1 MNRGF
6 GLCAGVAAL
15 IATFHGAGH
24 AAAAQT
30 ADATAALP
38 GVIANFITAGT
49 PDPKGKVPV
58 IDGVPGAGV
67 QNIAIASPLGILQHG
82 HVYTVIVTSQNNTFR
97 GVCTD
102 SYALKRGTTVLA
114 SGKIHTYDCG
124 LGTYWEWAANT
135 PAIPNKPGL
144 ATLTGT
150 VTYGGKTATTTSTVL
165 IK

>member
-6 GLCAGVAAL
+6 GLCAGVAAWMAAL
-15 IATFHGAGH
+15 HGAGH
-24 AAAAQT
+24 AEAAQT
-30 ADATAALP
+30 ADTTATLP
-38 GVIANFITAGT
+38 GVIANFITVGT
-49 PDPKGKVPV
+49 PDPKGRIPV

-82 HVYTVIVTSQNNTFR
+82 HVYTVIVTSQNNTFK
-97 GVCTD
+97 GVCSD
-102 SYALKRGTTVLA
+102 SYVLKRGTTVLA
-114 SGKIHTYDCG
+114 SGRIHTYDCQP
-124 LGTYWEWAANT
+124 GTYWEWEANT

>member
-6 GLCAGVAAL
+6 GLCAGVAAGMVAFL
-15 IATFHGAGH
+15 GTGHGAV
-24 AAAAQT
+24 AKT

-38 GVIANFITAGT
+38 GVIANFITAGA
-49 PDPKGKVPV
+49 PDPRGKVPV

-82 HVYTVIVTSQNNTFR
+82 RIYTVIVTSQNNSFK
-97 GVCTD
+97 GVCAD
-102 SYALKRGTTVLA
+102 SYVLKKGAAVLA
-114 SGKIHTYDCG
+114 SGKIHTYACQP
-124 LGTYWEWAANT
+124 GTYWEWAANT

-144 ATLTGT
+144 ATLVGT
-150 VTYGGKTATTTSTVL
+150 VTYGGKTATTTATVL